1 MNRRKA
7 LFVIGLVLLL
17 GFAIMAAIPSVIAP
31 YGQKEMFQSW
41 LRPSSEHLLG
51 TNRLGY
57 DIMTEI
63 IYGTRTTLVTGLC
76 ASLISLA
83 LGAMIGALAAEDSL
97 LGRLADGLIDV
108 MAMLPRLVILIV
120 LGSFIHGGSLSLIM
134 LISVFSWSATAR
146 TVRARV
152 LELKQSPFI
161 ENLRIEGFSSL
172 HILVHHTI
180 PNTSDI
186 LLSRFL
192 LGLNSCIMMESTLS
206 FLGFG
211 DTFHPTWGTMVNMA
225 YKNGA
230 FIRQAYAYLLSP
242 GICIMLL
249 SLSFYFMSIYFSAKR
264 EEVEEVV

>member
-1 MNRRKA
+1 MSRRKV
-7 LFVIGLVLLL
+7 LTVIGIVLLL
-17 GFAIMAAIPSVIAP
+17 GFAVMAAIPSAIAP

-41 LRPSSEHLLG
+41 LNPSPEHPLG

-57 DIMTEI
+57 DIMTEM
-63 IYGTRTTLVTGLC
+63 IYGTRTTLVTGLLS
-76 ASLISLA
+76 SLISLA
-83 LGAMIGALAAEDSL
+83 LGAAVGALAAEEGFI
-97 LGRLADGLIDV
+97 GRMVDGLIDV
-108 MAMLPRLVILIV
+108 MAMLPKLVVLIV
-120 LGSFIHGGSLSLIM
+120 LGSFIRGGGLSLII
-134 LISVFSWSATAR
+134 LISVFSWSSTAR

-152 LELKQSPFI
+152 IELKHSAFT
-161 ENLRIEGFSSL
+161 ENLRIEGFSDF
-172 HILVHHTI
+172 HILVRHTI

-186 LLSRFL
+186 LVSRFL

-225 YKNGA
+225 YRNGA

-249 SLSFYFMSIYFSAKR
+249 SLSFYFMSIHFSSRK
-264 EEVEEVV
+264 EEVEEVI